1 MNRMGVTPRHALAR
15 ATGNARAAD
24 GSKTVRL
31 PRAEPKVLT
40 AVEPSLKDMSLAG
53 PGSIALRELARRI
66 AHHAPRDG
74 VFPLR
79 IPGTYAVRRGRP
91 TSEPVRATL
100 GPCLC
105 IVAQGAKVMMLGS
118 EVLEYDPDR
127 MLVFT
132 VDLPVAGQ
140 LSRASW
146 REPFL
151 GFRLD
156 LDPARVAD
164 LATRVYP
171 LGIPRAE
178 TGRGVFVGQ
187 ISDAIVDAVT
197 RLVDL
202 MAQPQDADLLG
213 PLVIDEILIRLLRS
227 PIGARVAQI
236 AEPRSG
242 VHRVGQAVSWIRTH
256 FAQPVTVEEM
266 AAAAG
271 MSSSSFHQHFKAVT
285 SMSPL
290 QYQKVLRLHEARRLM
305 LFQQMDVSEAGY
317 RVGYLSPSQ
326 FTREYGRFFGSAPTQ
341 DIARLRAEGFGP
353 RATGER

>member
-1 MNRMGVTPRHALAR
+1 MST
-15 ATGNARAAD
+15 AD
-24 GSKTVRL
+24 D
-31 PRAEPKVLT
+31 
-40 AVEPSLKDMSLAG
+40 PSLKDISLAG
-53 PGSIALRELARRI
+53 PGSIALRGLARRI
-66 AHHAPRDG
+66 AQHAPRDG

-118 EVLEYDPDR
+118 EVLEYDADR

-156 LDPARVAD
+156 LDPARVAE
-164 LATRVYP
+164 LAARVYP
-171 LGIPRAE
+171 LGIPKAE
-178 TGRGVFVGQ
+178 TRRGLFIGQ
-187 ISDAIVDAVT
+187 SNEAIVDAVT

-242 VHRVGQAVSWIRTH
+242 VHRVGQAVSWMRAH
-256 FAQPVTVEEM
+256 FAQPVTVDEM

-305 LFQQMDVSEAGY
+305 LFQQMDVSEAGL

-326 FTREYGRFFGSAPTQ
+326 FTREYGRFFGNAPTK

-353 RATGER
+353 RTGGERS